1 MKKIAVIGAGGIAQS
16 VHFPSLKEIAGF
28 QVQAVCDVAA
38 GRAQQ
43 AAAQF
48 PGAAWYDNYRVML
61 EREELDGVFVLV
73 QPDQSF
79 RIAADSMRA
88 GLHVFCEK
96 PAGITLFQL
105 ESLERLQREKGVVL
119 QVGFNRRFIPLVQKV
134 AELMAPLGPSPRWAG
149 ASSKTAAPV
158 FTMAAPALWN
168 AMLSM
173 WRIWCAALPAA
184 MVNFKAAYRY
194 RTNGPEAA
202 EAAWTEYWTT
212 GRNACGSWKA
222 AVDYLKSRSYE
233 GIVCMP
239 AEYSDE
245 PNVETYT
252 AEDLAYLKGLFGG

>member
-1 MKKIAVIGAGGIAQS
+1 MHCGESIANSAETYILLKDYEPKYIGAVWDSGHSG
-16 VHFPSLKEIAGF
+16 LAGSE
-28 QVQAVCDVAA
+28 
-38 GRAQQ
+38 
-43 AAAQF
+43 
-48 PGAAWYDNYRVML
+48 P
-61 EREELDGVFVLV
+61 
-73 QPDQSF
+73 
-79 RIAADSMRA
+79 RIALD
-88 GLHVFCEK
+88 LIWE
-96 PAGITLFQL
+96 QL
-105 ESLERLQREKGVVL
+105 
-119 QVGFNRRFIPLVQKV
+119 
-134 AELMAPLGPSPRWAG
+134 
-149 ASSKTAAPV
+149 
-158 FTMAAPALWN
+158 
-168 AMLSM
+168 
-173 WRIWCAALPAA
+173 C